1 MIEIEKKITNHGHDK
16 YIATPEFNTLTSE
29 HFASKAN
36 IANKFSKKIYYC
48 CFRKKDR
55 FWWKAKNKLSK
66 KVKAISSKGLT
77 KDLINNIIFLME
89 QNTLLQERFKII

>member
-55 FWWKAKNKLSK
+55 FWWKAKNIPNGAKYSSSGTFQNYLVFIPMK
-66 KVKAISSKGLT
+66 KYIKY
-77 KDLINNIIFLME
+77 FLW
-89 QNTLLQERFKII
+89 R